1 MIINLIILGIIIIFS
16 ISFHEFSHG
25 YVAHLLGDDTAKNN
39 GRLTLDPTKHITL
52 MGLLVMILTQF
63 RFGWGNPTP
72 INLNNLKN
80 PYRDN
85 LIIAIAGPISNIVL
99 SIISILILQGLP
111 LLQLSSS
118 INLKLGGVFI
128 DAAIINIGLALFNL
142 IPIPPLDGSHIFKVI
157 FKHHYHIVD
166 TIDKYAIFILIFSI
180 LPIFPINGNLESI
193 IQIVLLPLIS
203 YIFNFIITII

>member
-1 MIINLIILGIIIIFS
+1 MIINLIILAIIIIFS

-52 MGLLVMILTQF
+52 MGLLVMIMTQF

-99 SIISILILQGLP
+99 SIISILIIQGLP
-111 LLQLSSS
+111 LLHLSST
-118 INLKLGGVFI
+118 INLKIGGVFI
-128 DAAIINIGLALFNL
+128 DAAIINIGLALFNI
-142 IPIPPLDGSHIFKVI
+142 IPIPPLDGSHVLKVI

-166 TIDKYAIFILIFSI
+166 TIDKYAIFLLIFCI

-193 IQIVLLPLIS
+193 IQIIILPLIS
-203 YIFNFIITII
+203 TIFTFLITII